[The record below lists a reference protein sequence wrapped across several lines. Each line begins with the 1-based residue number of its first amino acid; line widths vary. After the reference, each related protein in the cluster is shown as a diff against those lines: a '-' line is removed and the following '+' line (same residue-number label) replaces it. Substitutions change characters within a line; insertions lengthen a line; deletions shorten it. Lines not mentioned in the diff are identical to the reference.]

1 MWNRRIL
8 NINNWTCEHLA
19 ARNQHIT
26 QDDVAKAKRIIN
38 KRNLGKVSTVEMAMA
53 DDTILEVMLEKILDL
68 SPSGEGEE

>member
-1 MWNRRIL
+1 M
-8 NINNWTCEHLA
+8 A